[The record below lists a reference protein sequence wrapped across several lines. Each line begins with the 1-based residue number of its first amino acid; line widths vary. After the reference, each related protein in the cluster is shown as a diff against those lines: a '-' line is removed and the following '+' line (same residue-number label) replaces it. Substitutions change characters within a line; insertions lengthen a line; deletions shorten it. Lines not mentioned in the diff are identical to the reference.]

1 MGLFSYL
8 FTALVALIA
17 FIIKNQDSRF
27 KTQESSRHKMLSAE
41 SLKFLTEISPMAG
54 YALMAVGSFKVA
66 EHGLGLV
73 RGLWKH
79 IVRPRRWLKSRYTDV
94 SVEPWAV
101 ISGK

>member
-27 KTQESSRHKMLSAE
+27 KTQESRHKMLSAE
-41 SLKFLTEISPMAG
+41 SLTFLTATSPMAG

>member
-1 MGLFSYL
+1 
-8 FTALVALIA
+8 
-17 FIIKNQDSRF
+17 
-27 KTQESSRHKMLSAE
+27 MLSAE
-41 SLKFLTEISPMAG
+41 SLKFLTETSPMAG
-54 YALMAVGSFKVA
+54 YALMAVGGFKVA

-79 IVRPRRWLKSRYTDV
+79 FVRPRRWLKSRYTDV